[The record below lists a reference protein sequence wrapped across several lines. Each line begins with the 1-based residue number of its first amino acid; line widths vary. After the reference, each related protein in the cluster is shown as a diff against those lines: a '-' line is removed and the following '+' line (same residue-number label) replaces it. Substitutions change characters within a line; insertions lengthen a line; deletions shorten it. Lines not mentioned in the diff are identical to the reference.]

1 MKAYFEKLSTEH
13 KAVAHSNKSRHFFRS
28 IDHFLNDDSNNLSNF
43 PAVVMDSLEGKI
55 TGQNSDNKTDLMQ
68 SGVMFIKKI
77 TDSDDDAGIDLVHR
91 EMKALALSFVARMER
106 DAQMCETR
114 DSKFLQLFDPLTV
127 KYRIYGP
134 VFDQCYGVHIA
145 FTCGHIAAISFN
157 DGEWNIQ

>member
-68 SGVMFIKKI
+68 SGVMFIKK
-77 TDSDDDAGIDLVHR
+77 
-91 EMKALALSFVARMER
+91 
-106 DAQMCETR
+106 
-114 DSKFLQLFDPLTV
+114 
-127 KYRIYGP
+127 
-134 VFDQCYGVHIA
+134 
-145 FTCGHIAAISFN
+145 
-157 DGEWNIQ
+157 